1 MSAARWQ
8 RVDHPNT
15 WCKAFVGSIDGISA
29 AAQWAGTIAA
39 EQKFPEELAFALQVC
54 LEELLTNVVRH
65 GGTKS
70 SGDLTEVPAPPL
82 NVEISISTGA
92 QGVSVTI
99 EDDGKPFDIVN
110 APAHRI
116 DQPLDEVQ
124 PGGLGIQLI
133 RNFASTIAYEQAGLG
148 NRVTVEFLL

>member
-1 MSAARWQ
+1 VNAVQ
-8 RVDHPNT
+8 KQQVNHPNT
-15 WCKAFVGSIDGISA
+15 WRKAFIGTIDDISA
-29 AAQWAGTIAA
+29 AAQWVEMIAID
-39 EQKFPEELAFALQVC
+39 QQFPEQLVFALQIC

-65 GGTKS
+65 GGATS
-70 SGDLTEVPAPPL
+70 SGDLSEVPVPPL
-82 NVEISISTGA
+82 NVEISISIGA
-92 QGVSVTI
+92 QRVSMTV
-99 EDDGKPFDIVN
+99 EDSGKPFDVMN

-148 NRVTVEFLL
+148 NRVIVEFLL

>member
-1 MSAARWQ
+1 VNAVQ
-8 RVDHPNT
+8 KQQVNHPNT
-15 WCKAFVGSIDGISA
+15 WRKAFIGTIDDISA
-29 AAQWAGTIAA
+29 AAQWVEMIAID
-39 EQKFPEELAFALQVC
+39 QQFPEQLVFALQIC

-65 GGTKS
+65 GGATS
-70 SGDLTEVPAPPL
+70 SGDLSEVPVPPL
-82 NVEISISTGA
+82 KVEISISISA
-92 QGVSVTI
+92 QRVSMTV
-99 EDDGKPFDIVN
+99 EDSGKPFDVMN

-148 NRVTVEFLL
+148 NRVIVEFLL

>member
-1 MSAARWQ
+1 MNAVQ
-8 RVDHPNT
+8 KQHVNHPNT
-15 WCKAFVGSIDGISA
+15 WHKAFIGTIDDISA
-29 AAQWAGTIAA
+29 AAQWVDTIAA
-39 EQKFPEELAFALQVC
+39 DQQFPEQLVFALQVC

-65 GGTKS
+65 GGAKS
-70 SGDLTEVPAPPL
+70 SGDLSEVPIPPL
-82 NVEISISTGA
+82 NVDISISTGN
-92 QGVSVTI
+92 QRVSMTV
-99 EDDGKPFDIVN
+99 EDNGRPFDVVN

-148 NRVTVEFLL
+148 NRVIVEFLL

>member
-1 MSAARWQ
+1 MNAVQ
-8 RVDHPNT
+8 KQHVNHPNT
-15 WCKAFVGSIDGISA
+15 WHKAFIGTIDDISA
-29 AAQWAGTIAA
+29 AAQWVDTIAA
-39 EQKFPEELAFALQVC
+39 EQQFPEQLVFALQVC

-65 GGTKS
+65 GGAKS
-70 SGDLTEVPAPPL
+70 SGDLSEVPAPPL

-92 QGVSVTI
+92 QRVSMTV
-99 EDDGKPFDIVN
+99 EDNGRPFDVVN

-148 NRVTVEFLL
+148 NRVIVEFLL

>member
-1 MSAARWQ
+1 MSAVQ
-8 RVDHPNT
+8 KQNVNDPNT
-15 WCKAFVGSIDGISA
+15 WRKAFIGTIDDISA
-29 AAQWAGTIAA
+29 AAQWVDKIAA
-39 EQKFPEELAFALQVC
+39 EQQFPEQLIFALQVC

-65 GGTKS
+65 GGAKS
-70 SGDLTEVPAPPL
+70 SGNLSEVPVPPL
-82 NVEISISTGA
+82 NVEITISTGD
-92 QGVSVTI
+92 QRVSMTV
-99 EDDGKPFDIVN
+99 EDNGKPFDVVN

-133 RNFASTIAYEQAGLG
+133 RNFASSIAYEQAGLG